1 MDAIVDPH
9 DESENT
15 QEEQVV
21 ETKVKTTDG
30 RGRSPASLA
39 NLKPRAKKS
48 PDEPKV
54 KYAVRKPPQETMIYD
69 MAEEAPKP
77 KAPPKKATEPPKKK
91 RRTKVVVVEQDSDDD
106 SDDEQD
112 IQVVVAKKP
121 KKKVAPPPA
130 PAPKRPP
137 TPKAVQEES
146 DDELEV
152 KPPKPII
159 KAPPKPMINFF

>member
-1 MDAIVDPH
+1 MEAIVDPH

-15 QEEQVV
+15 QDEEVV

-77 KAPPKKATEPPKKK
+77 KAPPKKAVEPPKKK

-130 PAPKRPP
+130 PKRPP
-137 TPKAVQEES
+137 TPRAVQEES